1 MVETLQANRSEVVHL
16 LDQLVRQLPDG
27 LYLRSVKQNGAK
39 VTLIGYAQS
48 NARVSTLMRNIES
61 SPWLGSPELVEIKSV
76 ALDKQKVNEFTLN
89 RQIKRPTDPN
99 AAQPGGAPG
108 VPNAPPS
115 TTPPIL
121 SAFPAPGLGVTGGS
135 EIYRIAPDGSPTR
148 LFRSPRSSSIKE
160 AEAANRERDRRPS
173 PSTRDRVATHRSR
186 RWASCEQPFMPPE
199 PSQRAILRKQ
209 ATAPPPSSR
218 T

>member
-1 MVETLQANRSEVVHL
+1 ML

-89 RQIKRPTDPN
+89 LQMKRPTDPN
-99 AAQPGGAPG
+99 ANAAGAP
-108 VPNAPPS
+108 P
-115 TTPPIL
+115 
-121 SAFPAPGLGVTGGS
+121 
-135 EIYRIAPDGSPTR
+135 GSP
-148 LFRSPRSSSIKE
+148 
-160 AEAANRERDRRPS
+160 AVAAKG
-173 PSTRDRVATHRSR
+173 A
-186 RWASCEQPFMPPE
+186 
-199 PSQRAILRKQ
+199 K
-209 ATAPPPSSR
+209 
-218 T
+218 